1 MLEILSGDLQAP
13 SIEWDKDIKKQLKE
27 SLQKTIDDNNAEK
40 NQKKIFKTVS

>member
-1 MLEILSGDLQAP
+1 MLEILSGNIQAP

-27 SLQKTIDDNNAEK
+27 SLQNTIDKNNTEK